1 MLGKS
6 QNQKKYILEQFQEK
20 LTTKKNPNSLEMM
33 KNDVGNV
40 PKMMLEMFA
49 NWETGWGGQVMITE
63 PRFSYDSQT

>member
-1 MLGKS
+1 
-6 QNQKKYILEQFQEK
+6 
-20 LTTKKNPNSLEMM
+20 MM

-63 PRFSYDSQT
+63 PGFSYDNQT